1 MMQAPPPTVKVETT
15 PVSTTPEPTTPE
27 PTTPAPTTP
36 TPTEPKLQTPAPTP
50 KKPEPLPTPETPEEK
65 TTPTQS
71 TGVKVSLK
79 PELQSTPLEP
89 DEEKP
94 TTPKDSEV
102 KPSAKPTVGPVLV
115 TVIEPYYTPT
125 SKPFMTT
132 AIVDKELTPEP
143 GKDVTMDIKDIF
155 TTTTPVLP
163 ITGTMTP
170 VSIPLQ
176 ITFQL
181 NPTPRNLCY
190 NFCPKSL
197 IDRCFVVLF
206 LLKEIY
212 FTCDFVSWY

>member
-1 MMQAPPPTVKVETT
+1 MMQAPAPTVKVETT

-190 NFCPKSL
+190 NFCPKSS
-197 IDRCFVVLF
+197 IDRF
-206 LLKEIY
+206 LL
-212 FTCDFVSWY
+212 FFFC